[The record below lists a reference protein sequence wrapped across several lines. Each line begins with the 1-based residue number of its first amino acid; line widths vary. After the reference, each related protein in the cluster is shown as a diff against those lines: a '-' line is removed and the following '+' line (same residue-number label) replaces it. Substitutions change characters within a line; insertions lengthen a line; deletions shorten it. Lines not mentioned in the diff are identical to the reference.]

1 VRVHQPGGHLMRER
15 GAEVGDWSWRSTR
28 RRLGT
33 LWRLTRPYRGRTA
46 LSVFSLLAATVTAL
60 APPYLAKFAL
70 DDALHGNDSGRL
82 YLVVAVFV
90 AAGLANWGMTYVETY
105 LTGWVGERILAD
117 LRAQLFG
124 HLQRLSLGFYE
135 RNRAGVIISRL
146 TNDVEAI
153 DQLVTDG
160 VTTLVQST
168 LTLVG
173 TAVLLFVLD
182 WRLALATLTVIP
194 LMSVATALFRSR
206 SSRAYAAVRERL
218 GLVTATLAEDIAGM
232 RMVQAFT
239 REEPAKRNFR
249 AVTLRYREA
258 NMQTVFL
265 NGLYFPFVDLLSSV
279 ALAVVLGYGG
289 HLYFAHAITLGTL
302 FAFLLYVNNFFDPV
316 QQLSQLYNT
325 FLSATAALD
334 KIIGVLDEE
343 PQVVDR
349 DGAQPLPRIE
359 GNVRFEGVRFAYG
372 PTAPRGAGFSGRAS
386 AAFPPRLPAS
396 SDEVLHGIDLDVPAG
411 TTVALVGHTGAG
423 KSTIAKLLARFYEP
437 THGRITI
444 DGHDLNDV
452 AQDSLRRQLGVV
464 PQEGFLFA
472 GTVAENIAFGRPDAR
487 PEEIV
492 RAAQTVGAHEFVL
505 RLEDGYETQL
515 GERGSRLSLGQRQLV
530 AFARALLAD
539 PRILILDEATSSV
552 DIGTERTI
560 ERALRTLLAD
570 RTAFIIAHR
579 LSTIRDA
586 DLIVVLEHGRVVE
599 QGSHEELLAARG
611 LYTGLYGDWAAA

>member
-1 VRVHQPGGHLMRER
+1 VRVHQPGGHLSQQR
-15 GAEVGDWSWRSTR
+15 GGRVDDWSWRATR
-28 RRLGT
+28 RRLTT
-33 LWRLTRPYRGRTA
+33 LARLTRPYKARTA
-46 LSVFSLLAATVTAL
+46 LSIGSLLAATATAL
-60 APPYLAKFAL
+60 APPFLAKYAL
-70 DDALHGNDSGRL
+70 DDALRNRDYGFLLLIVGGFLLS
-82 YLVVAVFV
+82 
-90 AAGLANWGMTYVETY
+90 GLAFWGMTYAQTY
-105 LTGWVGERILAD
+105 LTGWVGERMLAD
-117 LRAQLFG
+117 LRMQLFA

-160 VTTLVQST
+160 VSTLVQST

-182 WRLALATLTVIP
+182 WRLALATLAVIP
-194 LMSVATALFRSR
+194 LMSIGTALFRVR
-206 SSRAYAAVRERL
+206 SARAYAAVRERL

-232 RMVQAFT
+232 RVVQSFA
-239 REEPAKRNFR
+239 RERENIANFR
-249 AVTLRYREA
+249 RVTERYRDS
-258 NMQTVFL
+258 NMQTVIL
-265 NGLYFPFVDLLSSV
+265 NGLYFPFVDLLSSI

-289 HLYFAHAITLGTL
+289 HLYFQNALTIGTL
-302 FAFLLYVNNFFDPV
+302 FAFMLYVQNFFDPV

-334 KIIGVLDEE
+334 KIMDVLDERPSVLDR
-343 PQVVDR
+343 PQARDLDR
-349 DGAQPLPRIE
+349 IHGH
-359 GNVRFEGVRFAYG
+359 VRFEHVRFAYG
-372 PTAPRGAGFSGRAS
+372 RGA
-386 AAFPPRLPAS
+386 
-396 SDEVLHGIDLDVPAG
+396 EVLHGIDLDIPAG

-437 THGRITI
+437 TQGRITI
-444 DGHDLNDV
+444 DGVDLNDV
-452 AQDSLRRQLGVV
+452 TQASLRRQLGVV

-472 GTVAENIAFGRPDAR
+472 GTVAHNIAFGKPDATSD
-487 PEEIV
+487 EIV
-492 RAAQTVGAHEFVL
+492 RAAQTVGAHDFIL
-505 RLEDGYETQL
+505 RLEDGYETEL

-552 DIGTERTI
+552 DIGTERKI
-560 ERALRTLLAD
+560 EEALRILLAD

-586 DLIVVLEHGRVVE
+586 DLIVVLEHGRVIE
-599 QGSHEELLAARG
+599 QGSHGELLARRG
-611 LYTGLYGDWAAA
+611 LYTSLYGDWAVDVA